1 MLYPKEPNCLCMV
14 LVIQILI
21 KKKIKEI
28 INLYG
33 PFNIIFVSHAWLY
46 DGYAEDIDPWPKSGL
61 SEVKLNKF
69 MFLNKEYSNLNKK
82 LNWIKK

>member
-1 MLYPKEPNCLCMV
+1 MIIKEQIIKRIFKCFIQKSQFCLCMV

-61 SEVKLNKF
+61 SEVN
-69 MFLNKEYSNLNKK
+69 
-82 LNWIKK
+82 